1 MATSAFGG
9 LGLNYLGQE
18 NAASGPGMDLGRF
31 LLATGASASGLENF
45 MNTKLGVGITD
56 GKLGA
61 YKQPTPAISGA
72 VVPGASVPAVANS
85 PAVNAPTTPSTGM
98 SSENAVKTLMNTH
111 EEPISAITPANQQ
124 QPMAQTAMMPPPSP
138 ILGGVVPS
146 TNFDFMSGPGVR
158 ERISKAI
165 GGLFGAA

>member
-45 MNTKLGVGITD
+45 LNTKLGIGITD

-61 YKQPTPAISGA
+61 YKQPTPAVSGA
-72 VVPGASVPAVANS
+72 AVPGASVPAVANS
-85 PAVNAPTTPSTGM
+85 PAVNTPTPSSAGM

-111 EEPISAITPANQQ
+111 EEPISAITPANNQQ
-124 QPMAQTAMMPPPSP
+124 MIAANSSAPPPMP
-138 ILGGVVPS
+138 MMGGVAPPA
-146 TNFDFMSGPGVR
+146 NFNFSNGLGIRD
-158 ERISKAI
+158 RITKAV